1 MKGKVL
7 DFNLQSGEGV
17 ISGADGQRYSFTNAE
32 WKSSDAHP
40 AKDVEVDFE
49 AVEGTAKGIYA
60 EVKPTA
66 AVASGDKSKIVAGIL
81 ALFLGAFGIHKFYI
95 GCTTAGIVMIAVWFF
110 GLFLVGIPSLIIGI
124 IAFIEALIYFFKSDA
139 DFDRIY
145 VQNKKCW
152 F

>member
-32 WKSSDAHP
+32 WKSSDVHP
-40 AKDVEVDFE
+40 ARDVEVDF
-49 AVEGTAKGIYA
+49 AASEGVATGIYA
-60 EVKPTA
+60 EAKA
-66 AVASGDKSKIVAGIL
+66 AASTTSGEKSKVVAGIL
-81 ALFLGAFGIHKFYI
+81 ALFLGAFGVHKFYL
-95 GCTTAGIVMIAVWFF
+95 GCTTAGIVMLAVWFF
-110 GLFLVGIPSLIIGI
+110 GLILVGIPSLIIGI

-139 DFDRIY
+139 DFERIY
-145 VQNKKCW
+145 VKSKKCW

>member
-17 ISGADGQRYSFTNAE
+17 ISGADGERYSFTNAE
-32 WKSSDAHP
+32 WKSNDVHP
-40 AKDVEVDFE
+40 AKDVEVDF
-49 AVEGTAKGIYA
+49 AVTEGAATSIYA
-60 EVKPTA
+60 EAP
-66 AVASGDKSKIVAGIL
+66 AVAAAPTGDKSKIVAGIL
-81 ALFLGAFGIHKFYI
+81 ALFLGAFGVHKFYI
-95 GCTTAGIVMIAVWFF
+95 GCTTAGVIMLVVWLL
-110 GLFLVGIPSLIIGI
+110 GLVILGIPSLIIGI

-145 VQNKKCW
+145 VKNKKCW